1 MKKLISL
8 CFTLLIAV
16 AGIAQDNTW
25 TLQECVQHA
34 VDNNITI
41 KQTELDQESAVIERR
56 GAIGNFLPRLNGS
69 ASNNWN
75 SGLTQNITTGI
86 LETQTIRNSSY
97 SITAG
102 VRIFGGLANVR
113 TLDRAD
119 LSKIAADYNVARLKD
134 DIALNVAVSYLG
146 VLLNKEN
153 LKVLEAQN
161 IVTQEQIAQ
170 TQLLVDGGVLPRG
183 DLLEIEATNAG
194 EQQNLVAAQNA
205 VTISLINLA
214 QLLNVEE
221 YQTFD
226 IAEQDYNLLGEEVLD
241 NIPEV
246 ILDKAK
252 ESRYDLKIAEQ
263 NLAIAKKDLQISKS
277 GLMPTLD
284 GFFNYNT
291 REQGGAVRFNQGVD
305 PVNPFSVQTIGV
317 VESTGENVV
326 TQVPN
331 TVVTQQDLGFIEQ
344 LYLNDGISYG
354 LSLNVPIFNGWSVK
368 NQVKRSEINVRQLEF
383 VKEQAELDLETAVY
397 QAYTDAKAAKQAYAA
412 AQTSVVSQNLAY
424 DYAKERYNNG
434 LTNAFDFSQA
444 KLRYDNAQIELT
456 RSKYDYIFRIK
467 VLELYFGV
475 PATQLKF

>member
-1 MKKLISL
+1 MSVFGQNKK
-8 CFTLLIAV
+8 
-16 AGIAQDNTW
+16 W

-34 VDNNITI
+34 IDNNITI
-41 KQTELDQESAVIERR
+41 KQTELDKESAAIDKR

-75 SGLTQNITTGI
+75 SGLTQNITTGV
-86 LETQTIRNSSY
+86 LETQTLRNSSY

-102 VRIFGGLANVR
+102 IRIFGGKANLR

-119 LSKIAADYNVARLKD
+119 LSKIAADYNIAKLKD

-146 VLLNKEN
+146 ILLNKES

-161 IVTQEQIAQ
+161 IVTKEQIQQ
-170 TQLLVDGGVLPRG
+170 THILVDAGVLPRG
-183 DLLEIEATNAG
+183 DLLEIEAINAG
-194 EQQNLVAAQNA
+194 EKQNIVAAKNA
-205 VTISLINLA
+205 VTVSLINLA
-214 QLLNVEE
+214 QLLNVND
-221 YQTFD
+221 YKGFD
-226 IAEQDYNLLGEEVLD
+226 VAVQDYNLIGEEVLEKL
-241 NIPEV
+241 PEEIV
-246 ILDKAK
+246 AKAK
-252 ESRYDLKIAEQ
+252 ETRYDLKIAEQ
-263 NLAIAKKDLQISKS
+263 NLAIAVKDLQISKS
-277 GLMPTLD
+277 SLLPTLD

-291 REQGGAVRFNQGVD
+291 REQGGAVRFDQSVDEETPLLNQE
-305 PVNPFSVQTIGV
+305 IGV
-317 VESTGENVV
+317 VENTGDTVI

-331 TVVTQQDLGFIEQ
+331 TLVTPQDLGFVEQ

-354 LSLNVPIFNGWSVK
+354 VSLNVPLFNGWSSQ
-368 NQVKRSEINVRQLEF
+368 NQVKRNELNIKRLEF
-383 VKEQAELDLETAVY
+383 AKQQAELDLETAVY
-397 QAYTDAKAAKQAYAA
+397 QAYTDAKAAKEAYVAV
-412 AQTSVVSQNLAY
+412 QTSVTSQDLAY
-424 DYAKERYNNG
+424 DYAKERYTNG